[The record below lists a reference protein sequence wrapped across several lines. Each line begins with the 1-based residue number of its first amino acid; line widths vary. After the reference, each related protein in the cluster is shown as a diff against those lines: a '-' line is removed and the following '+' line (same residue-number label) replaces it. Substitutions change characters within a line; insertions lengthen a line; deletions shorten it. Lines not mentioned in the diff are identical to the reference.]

1 MFNNQMLEYSA
12 KSSGFAVWGGSAG
25 GTDGAEESG
34 WDVAETG
41 GRNEEAEGDWRRTVD
56 ESVLEGLC

>member
-12 KSSGFAVWGGSAG
+12 KSSGFADGSAG
-25 GTDGAEESG
+25 GTDEAEEEESG

-41 GRNEEAEGDWRRTVD
+41 GRSEEAVEGECTTVD
-56 ESVLEGLC
+56 ESVLEEQC